1 MAVFLVN
8 TITEQSLTD
17 PLEVLR
23 FFQKNLVKGRVLD
36 VQDTSTLQNVK
47 LTIFMLRGIIQW
59 MESAFLQLESIQNLH
74 ITFEVDFI
82 HICDLARC
90 CIHFVKVAMN
100 ENDFNKG
107 LGKYL
112 ADDYY
117 KVGIM
122 ISIALLQNGRLPKFA
137 RLAKMYA
144 KSPIQNVPIFLPS
157 VRKLTGDW

>member
-1 MAVFLVN
+1 
-8 TITEQSLTD
+8 
-17 PLEVLR
+17 
-23 FFQKNLVKGRVLD
+23 
-36 VQDTSTLQNVK
+36 
-47 LTIFMLRGIIQW
+47 

-122 ISIALLQNGRLPKFA
+122 ISIALLQNGRLPKFV
-137 RLAKMYA
+137 
-144 KSPIQNVPIFLPS
+144 PPNVIQSL
-157 VRKLTGDW
+157 VRKTENPCIAKLFKSFQSSYTCMVAHRSHRIFKINIYIKNPKIYL